1 MFENPVVSPFSS
13 FDLINM
19 ITGIYYTDIE
29 RYVVMRAREE
39 LFGLPEFE
47 VKNIINFKIEELK
60 NYLIQNGYH
69 ILYPNDVTFEEASI
83 NKNLEINNN
92 NLTKENKH
100 LRHNVSELQKQVN
113 RLTEEK
119 EVISAVIESQQ
130 PFIRISDVSWGKVS
144 DIGFIPPS
152 LQPQIQVED
161 KDYPYISSVPSTVAL
176 KVSSDGTTW
185 SRAWEPPINGEIY
198 IETKENDE
206 DLDDV

>member
-1 MFENPVVSPFSS
+1 MFENPVGIPFSS
-13 FDLINM
+13 SDFINM
-19 ITGIYYTDIE
+19 VMNIYYTDIE

-47 VKNIINFKIEELK
+47 VKNVIDYKIEELK
-60 NYLIQNGYH
+60 NCLIQSGYH
-69 ILYPNDVTFEEASI
+69 ILYPNDITFEEASI

-119 EVISAVIESQQ
+119 EVISAVIESRA
-130 PFIRISDVSWGKVS
+130 PFIRISDDSWDKVS

-161 KDYPYISSVPSTVAL
+161 KDYPYISSVQSTVAL
-176 KVSSDGTTW
+176 KASSDGVAW
-185 SRAWEPPINGEIY
+185 SRAWEPTINGEIY

-206 DLDDV
+206 DLDDA